1 MTVLILFLAAVAAIC
16 GCWLARQR
24 LASMPWLETGSL
36 GVRPG
41 TEASPW
47 PAAKLG
53 LGFFLAVVG
62 CLFALLSSAYLMR
75 VDGDA
80 RRLVQGVKLVP
91 SALLWVNTA
100 VLAIGSVALHHA
112 AVAAGRGQRDVVLG
126 HLATGGVA
134 ALAFVA
140 GQGLAWRM
148 LMLAGQT
155 LALSPA
161 SAFFYLLTGVH
172 GLHVLGG
179 LAALAKNLVRAAR
192 GTALQRLRLSVELCA
207 IYWHFLLLVW
217 TVVFGLLMGGA
228 DALTDLCQALVR

>member
-1 MTVLILFLAAVAAIC
+1 MILFLAAMAAI
-16 GCWLARQR
+16 GGWWLSRQR
-24 LASMPWLETGSL
+24 LTSMPWLEVGAL
-36 GVRPG
+36 GVPPG

-47 PAAKLG
+47 PAATLG
-53 LGFFLAVVG
+53 LGFFLAVAG

-80 RRLVQGVKLVP
+80 RRLMQGVRLLP
-91 SALLWVNTA
+91 TALLWVNTA
-100 VLAIGSVALHHA
+100 VLAAGSVALHRS
-112 AVAAGRGQRDVVLG
+112 AVAARRGQRDVMLG

-148 LMLAGQT
+148 LMQAGQF

-161 SAFFYLLTGVH
+161 NAFFYLLTGVH

-192 GTALQRLRLSVELCA
+192 GAALQRLRPGVELCA

-217 TVVFGLLMGGA
+217 AVVFGLLMGGA